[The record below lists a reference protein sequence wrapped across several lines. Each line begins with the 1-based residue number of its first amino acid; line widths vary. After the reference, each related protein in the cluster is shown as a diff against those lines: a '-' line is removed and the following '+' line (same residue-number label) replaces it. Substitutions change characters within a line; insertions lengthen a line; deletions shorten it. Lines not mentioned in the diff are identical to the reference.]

1 MAVEFDL
8 SNYATKADLKNA
20 TSVDTSDLAKMVN
33 LANLKSEVY
42 NLDIGKL
49 QTTHVDLSRL
59 SDVVKNE
66 VVKKTVHDELVKKVK
81 AIKSTSNLV
90 KYKSTQ
96 LDTRNVV
103 KTSDYDTKLDEI
115 ENESLVMIKI
125 ISILLLTNS
134 ID

>member
-115 ENESLVMIKI
+115 ENESLVMIII
-125 ISILLLTNS
+125 ISISLLTNS

>member
-59 SDVVKNE
+59 SNVVKNE

-125 ISILLLTNS
+125 ISISLLTNS